1 MLIGTLV
8 NIQVVKMEDKS
19 DLMQGMEQRAKA
31 QMESAKCDMLVY
43 KQLVFQLKMVLKT
56 EKDKKVNKAL
66 IMEIRANEDIIK
78 TMICSGV
85 PNVSLPPEIELQ
97 ITVDKSKTGTQ
108 MGSKS
113 PRMRLQAGMEEAN
126 KKTEEGGGRQGR
138 KAARQSKS
146 GEMPEDE
153 NDKVKNCSNFQ
164 QEKETEQVEC

>member
-1 MLIGTLV
+1 
-8 NIQVVKMEDKS
+8 
-19 DLMQGMEQRAKA
+19 
-31 QMESAKCDMLVY
+31 MLVY
-43 KQLVFQLKMVLKT
+43 KQLVFQLKTVLKM

-66 IMEIRANEDIIK
+66 IMEIMDIIK

-85 PNVSLPPEIELQ
+85 PNMPLPPEIELQ
-97 ITVDKSKTGTQ
+97 IMVDKSKTGTQ

-126 KKTEEGGGRQGR
+126 KKTEEGCGRQGR

-153 NDKVKNCSNFQ
+153 NYKVKNSSNCQ
-164 QEKETEQVEC
+164 WEKETEQVEHETKGEKAKNRKDR